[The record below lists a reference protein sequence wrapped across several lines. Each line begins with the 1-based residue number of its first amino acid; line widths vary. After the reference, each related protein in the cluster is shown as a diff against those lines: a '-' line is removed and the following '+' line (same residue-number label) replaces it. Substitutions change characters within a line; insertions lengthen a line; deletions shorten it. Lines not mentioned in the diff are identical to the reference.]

1 MARQFEGKLERLDD
15 YRWRVRRG
23 HVECMRTDGIL
34 YADEEL
40 VKDLRTDPAV
50 NQVANVACLPGIV
63 GNSLAMPDCHYG
75 YGFPIGGVA
84 ATDLADG
91 VISPGGVG
99 YDINC
104 GVRLLRTGLEV
115 AEVRDGLEALCDRIF
130 QAVPAG
136 VGGKGPLRLSE
147 KQLEQAL
154 VRGAR
159 WAVSE
164 GYGTQYDLEV
174 TEERGELSGADPSA
188 LSERALKRGR
198 PQLGTLGSGNH
209 FLEVQR
215 VDRIYEPEAAARMGI
230 EREDQ
235 VTVMIHTGSR
245 GLGYQVCDDS
255 LPPMQRAAEKY
266 GIELPDRQLACAP
279 VQSPEGERYF
289 SAMACAANYGW
300 CNRQVIT
307 HRVREAFEQ
316 VFGMGAERLGLQLV
330 YDVAHNV
337 AKFEEHE
344 VEGRTRTLCV
354 HRKGA
359 TRAFGPGRP
368 EVPERYRD
376 LGQPVLV
383 PGDMGTASY
392 LLLGTEAAMEQTW
405 GSTCHGAGR
414 QMSRRAA
421 LRAQHGSEVLSK
433 LQRQGIVVRSAGKKT
448 LAEEAPE
455 AYKDVDRVVE
465 ICHEAG
471 ISRRVARLCPLAVVK
486 G

>member
-1 MARQFEGKLERLDD
+1 VARQFEGKLERLDD

-421 LRAQHGSEVLSK
+421 RGG
-433 LQRQGIVVRSAGKKT
+433 QGLTAGKGQW
-448 LAEEAPE
+448 A
-455 AYKDVDRVVE
+455 
-465 ICHEAG
+465 
-471 ISRRVARLCPLAVVK
+471 K
-486 G
+486 GKRHTAATHLVGEPSQQKQER